1 MKRLLFLCLSVLS
14 RSFLVAQSADYSAIG
29 GRRIGV
35 WPDEWSVRRLTE
47 FRTRYGFT
55 GVVVDVH
62 PERYRN
68 AVWAGF
74 DSTCIMLAIS
84 FENYR
89 YAVDS
94 FPAAIYYMDEPVEHK
109 CTGAP
114 TAARIYTPEELATM
128 RTYIRQHR
136 PAARFAISGYKRCSH
151 NIIAASYADI
161 MLYSSYVNWVELWPP
176 FCRTDFGW
184 GDTYENP
191 WIPAGDDQRDSWTAM
206 RAVYGKTFSMTWI
219 RGHGF
224 LVGDE
229 YDDLMAHAE
238 ALGLEAVW
246 LFNAQPVEDAL
257 LEQFCNA
264 AATVGWLERVPR
276 HNSNR

>member
-1 MKRLLFLCLSVLS
+1 MKPFLLLCLSVLS
-14 RSFLVAQSADYSAIG
+14 RSFLVAQSADYAAIA

-35 WPDEWSVRRLTE
+35 WPDEWSVQRLTE

-55 GVVVDVH
+55 GVVVDAS

-68 AVWAGF
+68 AVQAGF
-74 DSTCIMLAIS
+74 DSSSIMLAIS
-84 FENYR
+84 FENHR

-94 FPAAIYYMDEPVEHK
+94 FPAAIYYIDEPAEHK

-114 TAARIYTPEELATM
+114 TASRLYTPEELAAV
-128 RTYIRQHR
+128 RSYIRQHR
-136 PAARFAISGYKRCSH
+136 PTARFAISGYKRCSH

-161 MLYSSYVNWVELWPP
+161 MMYSSYVNWVELWPP
-176 FCRTDFGW
+176 VCRADFGW
-184 GDTYENP
+184 GDAYENP
-191 WIPAGDDQRDSWTAM
+191 WIPAGDDQRGSWTAM
-206 RAVYGKTFSMTWI
+206 RDVFGKKFSMTWM

-229 YDDLMAHAE
+229 YEDLMAHAD

-264 AATVGWLERVPR
+264 AVRVRWLQRVPR
-276 HNSNR
+276 HNLYR